1 MADWIV
7 AEPPC
12 GYGRAT
18 TLDGQ
23 SKVAI
28 GFTTYVLARARSC
41 SPRRTSSASKAS
53 CRSGRA
59 ASIGARKAAA
69 GGRDDDDGVPKHDR
83 EALLGWLRKP
93 TEAQG
98 DPEGRLVGPLSG
110 VVFIPVPRCPW
121 AASPMRLSATTR
133 AAVGKNTHIRPDGC
147 GAINTVKGNGLHNHG
162 ERPCFSAKRSTS
174 RGSWWRLG
182 GVFGHPGLPCPAN
195 RRRQKATRNFCRS
208 RALATSS
215 ARNRCADIS
224 LRKAKLPRHLNDHR
238 ENRSRPGVAGDG
250 GSGPSHARPRT
261 DRGPR

>member
-1 MADWIV
+1 MRVLLLLANRLPPSFDCAVNGDPPARKGSEASSRGSWADWIV

-12 GYGRAT
+12 GYGGAT

-59 ASIGARKAAA
+59 ASIGARKE
-69 GGRDDDDGVPKHDR
+69 RDDDDGVPKHDR

-147 GAINTVKGNGLHNHG
+147 GAINTVKGIGPHNHG
-162 ERPCFSAKRSTS
+162 ER
-174 RGSWWRLG
+174 
-182 GVFGHPGLPCPAN
+182 
-195 RRRQKATRNFCRS
+195 CRF
-208 RALATSS
+208 R
-215 ARNRCADIS
+215 
-224 LRKAKLPRHLNDHR
+224 
-238 ENRSRPGVAGDG
+238 RSRPSVTG
-250 GSGPSHARPRT
+250 
-261 DRGPR
+261 

>member
-1 MADWIV
+1 MSLLGGRPRGFALQIVFVMIGVVECLSHSVPTSANREARPAFTSQSPVALHRLCSNGDAPARKGSEASSRGSWADWIV

-41 SPRRTSSASKAS
+41 SPRRASSASKAS

-93 TEAQG
+93 AEAQG
-98 DPEGRLVGPLSG
+98 NPVA
-110 VVFIPVPRCPW
+110 FIPVPRCP
-121 AASPMRLSATTR
+121 
-133 AAVGKNTHIRPDGC
+133 
-147 GAINTVKGNGLHNHG
+147 
-162 ERPCFSAKRSTS
+162 
-174 RGSWWRLG
+174 
-182 GVFGHPGLPCPAN
+182 
-195 RRRQKATRNFCRS
+195 
-208 RALATSS
+208 
-215 ARNRCADIS
+215 
-224 LRKAKLPRHLNDHR
+224 
-238 ENRSRPGVAGDG
+238 
-250 GSGPSHARPRT
+250 
-261 DRGPR
+261 